1 MLVQLVCLDRRYQRM
16 NCFNIREIQ
25 ALLKAR
31 FFADLV
37 SANDHHQFLNK
48 TAIGLRYNTNTI
60 DSINPNMLL
69 FYRYGLNTTS
79 NSRYYNLMISNKDVG
94 NYTFFSDS
102 SLLYKLMT
110 LEFSSVRQYA
120 LGLLQETNVALVT
133 DRNLS
138 TGYASNPEF

>member
-25 ALLKAR
+25 SLLKAR

-37 SANDHHQFLNK
+37 STSDHHQFLNK
-48 TAIGLRYNTNTI
+48 TAIGLRYNTTSI

-79 NSRYYNLMISNKDVG
+79 NSHLYNLVTSNKDVA
-94 NYTFFSDS
+94 NYSFLNDS
-102 SLLYKLMT
+102 SFLYKLIT
-110 LEFSSVRQYA
+110 LELSSLTRHVSNISTPASY
-120 LGLLQETNVALVT
+120 NVVT
-133 DRNLS
+133 DRTLS
-138 TGYASNPEF
+138 TGLLTDGEL

>member
-1 MLVQLVCLDRRYQRM
+1 M

-48 TAIGLRYNTNTI
+48 TAIGLRYNTTSI

-69 FYRYGLNTTS
+69 FYRYGLTTTG
-79 NSRYYNLMISNKDVG
+79 NSRYYNLIVSNRDIGKH
-94 NYTFFSDS
+94 TFLNDS

-110 LEFSSVRQYA
+110 LEFSSVRQYV
-120 LGLLQETNVALVT
+120 LGLLQESNSQVVT
-133 DRNLS
+133 DRTLS
-138 TGYASNPEF
+138 TGFFSDPEF